1 MRAAPADAGAGLFRA
16 QGLLRRCLR
25 LGRCPAPD
33 LPAPPQAGLFLP
45 PSRYACCVP
54 QVYRVDARAGTLRYR
69 LRSMVCY
76 YGQHYQAL
84 VLVPEA
90 GGWLMFDDTRV
101 ARVGGWA
108 EVLRKCEAGRI
119 QPSVLFYEAEGAV

>member
-1 MRAAPADAGAGLFRA
+1 MLASCGVGHR
-16 QGLLRRCLR
+16 
-25 LGRCPAPD
+25 
-33 LPAPPQAGLFLP
+33 PPP
-45 PSRYACCVP
+45 TP
-54 QVYRVDARAGTLRYR
+54 QVDLGEVYQGAEVGAHRYR

-101 ARVGGWA
+101 ARVGGWDA
-108 EVLRKCEAGRI
+108 VRRKCEAGRI
-119 QPSVLFYEAEGAV
+119 QPSVLFYETA

>member
-1 MRAAPADAGAGLFRA
+1 MCLAPCCPPLP
-16 QGLLRRCLR
+16 
-25 LGRCPAPD
+25 PAPLHLPLCPPCLQVD
-33 LPAPPQAGLFLP
+33 LGE
-45 PSRYACCVP
+45 
-54 QVYRVDARAGTLRYR
+54 VYQGAERGAHRYR

-101 ARVGGWA
+101 TRVGAWA
-108 EVLRKCEAGRI
+108 DVRRKCEAGRI
-119 QPSVLFYEAEGAV
+119 QPSVLFYEAVP